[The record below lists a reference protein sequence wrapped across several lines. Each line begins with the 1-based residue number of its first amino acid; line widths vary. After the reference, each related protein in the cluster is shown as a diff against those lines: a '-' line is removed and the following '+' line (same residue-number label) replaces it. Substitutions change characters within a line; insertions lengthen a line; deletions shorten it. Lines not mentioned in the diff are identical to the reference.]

1 MKCTVPHDC
10 GNQLCSDIHM
20 VLFLQMLGPQGSMVP
35 GMVPG
40 NPPQPPPEK
49 KKPHV
54 KKPLNAFMLFMR
66 EKRADVMKECSLKE
80 SAAINQ
86 ILGKMVRVWSGS
98 KQLLK
103 GRECK
108 GQCYETDSIWL
119 CVEYCAVI
127 GSVESQIVL
136 PVRGFRRDKLCICR
150 AWPGSCPLLVHPI
163 VCPPLSN
170 TRTHTHTHTHT
181 HAPALSLPSM

>member
-1 MKCTVPHDC
+1 M
-10 GNQLCSDIHM
+10 L
-20 VLFLQMLGPQGSMVP
+20 LFLQMLGPQGSVVP

-86 ILGKMVRVWSGS
+86 ILGKMVREEVACGCT
-98 KQLLK
+98 
-103 GRECK
+103 E
-108 GQCYETDSIWL
+108 E
-119 CVEYCAVI
+119 ENANA
-127 GSVESQIVL
+127 SV
-136 PVRGFRRDKLCICR
+136 
-150 AWPGSCPLLVHPI
+150 
-163 VCPPLSN
+163 
-170 TRTHTHTHTHT
+170 
-181 HAPALSLPSM
+181 M